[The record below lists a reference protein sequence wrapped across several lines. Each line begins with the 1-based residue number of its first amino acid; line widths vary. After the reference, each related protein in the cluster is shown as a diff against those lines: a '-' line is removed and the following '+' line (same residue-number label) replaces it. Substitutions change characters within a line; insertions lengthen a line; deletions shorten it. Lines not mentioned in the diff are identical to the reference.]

1 MAAHSPLDD
10 LAHPLRIFVVE
21 NHLDTL
27 RSLSMYL
34 EMMGHAVE
42 SARTMA
48 GALAAIPRT
57 ACDVL
62 ISDIGLPDGD
72 GWELMRTLT
81 QQDHAPVYCIAM
93 SGFGMNAD
101 HLRSREAGYRKH
113 LLKPF
118 DPADLDVMLAEAA
131 AELPVGG

>member
-1 MAAHSPLDD
+1 M
-10 LAHPLRIFVVE
+10 VE
-21 NHLDTL
+21 NHPDTL

-34 EMMGHAVE
+34 EAMEHTVE
-42 SARTMA
+42 SACTMA
-48 GALAAIPRT
+48 EALAAIPRT

-81 QQDHAPVYCIAM
+81 RQGHAPAYSIAM
-93 SGFGMNAD
+93 SGFGMSSD
-101 HLRSREAGYRKH
+101 HLRSREAGFREH

-118 DPADLDVMLAEAA
+118 DPADLDAMLAEAA
-131 AELPVGG
+131 AELPVGK